1 MKCVSQA
8 GLGALLAAVCMSTA
22 FAQSAAQPYNAA
34 DASAPKTRA
43 EVKADLVAWRA
54 AGYDPL
60 DWVDYPGNAQRAG
73 RIVAARRAQES
84 GATVTQ

>member
-1 MKCVSQA
+1 MKIASQA

-22 FAQSAAQPYNAA
+22 FAQTSARPY
-34 DASAPKTRA
+34 DPSAPKTRA
-43 EVKADLVAWRA
+43 EVKADLADWRA

-60 DWVDYPGNAQRAG
+60 NWIDYPDNALRAG

-84 GATVTQ
+84 GGTMTQ

>member
-1 MKCVSQA
+1 MKIASQV

-22 FAQSAAQPYNAA
+22 FAQTLARPY
-34 DASAPKTRA
+34 DPSAPKTRA
-43 EVKADLVAWRA
+43 EVKADLAEWRA

-60 DWVDYPGNAQRAG
+60 DWIDYPDNALRAG

-84 GATVTQ
+84 GGTMTQ